1 MLLTPYRLSEGDI
14 MRHSS
19 IRRLLRSFAR
29 RGMRK
34 VTLSDRLRYR
44 FDNTISRGTVAL
56 IGWLFLVL
64 VALVLAST
72 VFVYA
77 TGIAPGVGGHRPDFF
92 ETLWLDLMRTID
104 PGNVG
109 GDRGSWAYLLS
120 MLTVTAGGI
129 LVFST
134 LIGIIFAGIDEKLAN
149 LRKGRSFVVE
159 RGHTVIYGWSH
170 EVFPIVAEL
179 VKANESR
186 GSTCIAILAENDKV
200 EMEDEIRARV
210 GKTGNT
216 RVVCRTGD
224 PINIDDVEIVNPNEA
239 RSIIVLPPEGD
250 EADSRVIKTILA
262 LTNNPNRREEP
273 YHIVSRIRDPEN
285 YGVAQMVGRAEL
297 ELVAVDDLIAR
308 ITAQTCRQSGLSVVY
323 TDLLDFGGDEIYF
336 AREPR
341 LAGRTFGEALTAYE
355 RCSVIGLRKEDGSI
369 ELNPQADTGI
379 STDDEIILIAED
391 DSAIALSERQAPQID
406 AGAIRK
412 PPPREPGPERTL
424 ILGWNDRA
432 PTIVAELDHYVQP
445 GSEVTVVTP
454 DGAVPSSCF
463 DRLRNQ
469 KVTPRQGNTTERRT
483 LEGLEVSSYDH
494 VIVLGNSDEPDPN
507 AADSKTLVTLLHLR
521 EIADQCDHCFSIVS
535 EMLDVRNRELAE
547 VTGADDFIVSDHL
560 ASLMMC
566 QVSEN
571 KDLSKVFEGLISPE
585 GSELYLKPVSKYV
598 EPGVPLSFYTLVEA
612 TRRRGEVAVGYRL
625 KAAAGDP
632 NTSYGVRLNPDKSSR
647 ITFTEQD
654 RLIVLAES

>member
-1 MLLTPYRLSEGDI
+1 
-14 MRHSS
+14 
-19 IRRLLRSFAR
+19 
-29 RGMRK
+29 MRK

-64 VALVLAST
+64 LALVITST
-72 VFVYA
+72 LFVYL
-77 TGIAPGVGGHRPDFF
+77 TGIAPGTGGHRPGFF
-92 ETLWLDLMRTID
+92 ETLWLDMMRTID

-109 GDRGSWAYLLS
+109 GDEGSWAYLLS

-134 LIGIIFAGIDEKLAN
+134 LIGIIFAGIDEKLAE

-159 RGHTVIYGWSH
+159 RGHTVIYGWSS

-250 EADSRVIKTILA
+250 EADSRVIKTVLA

-285 YGVAQMVGRAEL
+285 LGVAQMVGRAEL

-336 AREPR
+336 AREPS
-341 LAGRTFGEALTAYE
+341 LAARTFGEALTAYE
-355 RCSVIGLRKEDGSI
+355 SCSVIGLRKGDGNI

-379 STDDEIILIAED
+379 SADDEIILIAED
-391 DSAIALSERQAPQID
+391 DSEITLSEQQAPQIE

-412 PPPREPGPERTL
+412 PPPRESGPERTL
-424 ILGWNDRA
+424 ILGWNERA

-445 GSEVTVVTP
+445 GSEVTIVTP
-454 DGAVPSSCF
+454 DGAVSSARF
-463 DRLRNQ
+463 DELRNQ
-469 KVTPRQGNTTERRT
+469 TVTPRKGNTTDRRT
-483 LEGLEVSSYDH
+483 LDELEVSSYDH
-494 VIVLGNSDEPDPN
+494 VIVLGNSDEADPN

-571 KDLSKVFEGLISPE
+571 KQLSKVFEGLISPE
-585 GSELYLKPVSKYV
+585 GSELYLKPVSDYV
-598 EPGVPLSFYTLVEA
+598 EPGVPLNFYTVVEA
-612 TRRRGEVAVGYRL
+612 ARRRGVVAVGYRL
-625 KAAAGDP
+625 KAEIGDP
-632 NTSYGVRLNPDKSSR
+632 DTSYGVHLNPEKSRR

>member
-1 MLLTPYRLSEGDI
+1 
-14 MRHSS
+14 MR
-19 IRRLLRSFAR
+19 R
-29 RGMRK
+29 

-64 VALVLAST
+64 LALVLAST
-72 VFVYA
+72 LFVYV
-77 TGIAPGVGGHRPDFF
+77 TGIAPGTGGHRPGFF

-104 PGNVG
+104 PGNLG
-109 GDRGSWAYLLS
+109 GDRGSWPYLLS

-134 LIGIIFAGIDEKLAN
+134 LIGVIFAGIDEKLAD

-170 EVFPIVAEL
+170 EVFPVVAEL

-186 GSTCIAILAENDKV
+186 NGSRHGACIAILAENDKV

-224 PINIDDVEIVNPNEA
+224 PINIDDVEIVNPDEA

-273 YHIVSRIRDPEN
+273 YHIVTRIRDPEN
-285 YGVAQMVGRAEL
+285 LGVAMMVGRDEL
-297 ELVAVDDLIAR
+297 TVVAVDDLIAR

-336 AREPR
+336 ARER
-341 LAGRTFGEALTAYE
+341 DLVGKTFGETLTAYE
-355 RCSVIGLRKEDGSI
+355 NCSVIGLRKKNGRI
-369 ELNPQADTGI
+369 GLNPHPDTEIYADDG
-379 STDDEIILIAED
+379 IILIAED
-391 DSAIALSERQAPQID
+391 DSMIALSENPTPQID
-406 AGAIRK
+406 ARAVRK
-412 PPPREPGPERTL
+412 PPPREPSPERTL
-424 ILGWNDRA
+424 ILGWNGRA
-432 PTIVAELDHYVQP
+432 PTIVAELDHYVHS

-454 DGAVPSSCF
+454 EGTVPNFDGLS
-463 DRLRNQ
+463 NQ
-469 KVTPRQGNTTERRT
+469 TVTPCEGTITDRNI
-483 LEGLEVSSYDH
+483 LEGLEIPSYDH
-494 VIVLGNSDEPDPN
+494 VIVLGYSDEPDPN

-521 EIADQCDHCFSIVS
+521 EIAHKGDHRFSIVS
-535 EMLDVRNRELAE
+535 EMLDVRNRELAD

-571 KDLSKVFEGLISPE
+571 KDLSAVFEELISPE
-585 GSELYLKPVSKYV
+585 GSELYLKPVSEYV
-598 EPGVPLSFYTLVEA
+598 EPGVPLNFYTIVEA
-612 TRRRGEVAVGYRL
+612 ARRRGEVAVGYRL
-625 KAAAGDP
+625 KAEEGDP
-632 NTSYGVRLNPDKSSR
+632 NTSYGVHLNPKKSQR